1 MMPNEYVVY
10 SRREVLYRT
19 KVIADSTEDALITA
33 ANNLLNDAN
42 IDEDFD
48 ELGPLTIDNVELIEK
63 DVL

>member
-1 MMPNEYVVY
+1 MPNEYVVY